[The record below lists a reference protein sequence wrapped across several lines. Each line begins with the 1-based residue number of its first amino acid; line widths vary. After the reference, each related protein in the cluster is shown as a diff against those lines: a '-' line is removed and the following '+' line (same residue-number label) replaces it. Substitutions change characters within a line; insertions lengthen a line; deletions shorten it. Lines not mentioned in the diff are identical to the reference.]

1 MIARTWRGWT
11 ARDRADEYVEYL
23 EGTGMA
29 EYAATPGNLD
39 AYLLRR
45 DLDDGRTEFLAVSLW
60 TSMEAVRRF
69 AGDQPER
76 AVFYPEDDRFLV
88 DRETTVHHFEVA
100 WQRPEPARTRR

>member
-1 MIARTWRGWT
+1 MIVRIWRGWT
-11 ARDRADEYVEYL
+11 AQDSADAYVEYM

-39 AYLLRR
+39 AYMLRR
-45 DLDDGRTEFLAVSLW
+45 DLDDGRTEFVTVTLW

-88 DRETTVHHFEVA
+88 DREVTVTHFEVA
-100 WQRPEPARTRR
+100 WRRGGDG